1 MFRPFRIDLPD
12 AINNASHFAKP
23 RPPISAR
30 AFPHVLEKLNENENE
45 QLYAEFEVSV
55 TPPPIKITWLQ
66 MLETVRTGQASIASS
81 AANIRRNR
89 FYDILPFEFNRII
102 LLSRGGRKPD
112 YINAS
117 YIEDYTGKNAYIAAQ
132 GPIGEDECHGG
143 RRDATVADFWRMV
156 WQENIDCIV
165 MLTQCV
171 EGMKVRPR
179 DFNHRFYSAHF

>member
-1 MFRPFRIDLPD
+1 
-12 AINNASHFAKP
+12 
-23 RPPISAR
+23 
-30 AFPHVLEKLNENENE
+30 
-45 QLYAEFEVSV
+45 
-55 TPPPIKITWLQ
+55 
-66 MLETVRTGQASIASS
+66 MLETVKTGQASIASS

-117 YIEDYTGKNAYIAAQ
+117 YIEDYTGKNAYIATQ
-132 GPIGEDECHGG
+132 GPIGEDEYVGG
-143 RRDATVADFWRMV
+143 QRDATVSDFWRMI

-171 EGMKVRPR
+171 EGMKVGAWGGWSMTLNAFIFSPNVR
-179 DFNHRFYSAHF
+179 DIGQRIQEIACK